1 MKVTSLVISTLFS
14 GDTKA
19 IESRVDIDN
28 VFANMLVVPAF
39 KDTFLL
45 ELTRNLIALKNE
57 GATIT
62 IIPTIDYSDD
72 HAATWELLDYRSQH
86 ALVKLM
92 KEGKKI
98 GAIQELRAQTR
109 MGLKEAKKFVCS
121 QWFLEKVP
129 L

>member
-19 IESRVDIDN
+19 IESRVDIDD

-62 IIPTIDYSDD
+62 IIPTIDHSDEY
-72 HAATWELLDYRSQH
+72 AATWELLDAQSRH
-86 ALVKLM
+86 TLLRLVE
-92 KEGKKI
+92 EGKKI
-98 GAIQELRAQTR
+98 GAIKELRAQTR
-109 MGLKEAKKFVCS
+109 MGLKEAKRFVYS
-121 QWFLEKVP
+121 QWFLGKTS